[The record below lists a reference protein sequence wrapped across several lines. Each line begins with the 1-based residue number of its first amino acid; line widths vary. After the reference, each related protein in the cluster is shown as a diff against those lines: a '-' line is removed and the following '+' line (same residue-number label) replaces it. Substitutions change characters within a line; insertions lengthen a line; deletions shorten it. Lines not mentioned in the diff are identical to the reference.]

1 MTESILILNGPNLN
15 LLGKREPAVYG
26 DQTLDD
32 LRQACLDWARA
43 LDLTADFR
51 QTNDEGRLVDWIQ
64 EGGAAGKIII
74 LNAAAYTHTSVALRD
89 AIIGSEATV
98 IEVHISNI
106 HAREAFRHVSHI
118 SPVACGLIC
127 GFGIDGYRL
136 ALEAAH
142 GLANRTK

>member
-1 MTESILILNGPNLN
+1 MTASILILNGPNLN

-32 LRQACLDWARA
+32 LEAACKGWAQG
-43 LDLTADFR
+43 LGLICDFR
-51 QTNDEGRLVDWIQ
+51 QTNDEGTLVDWIQ
-64 EGGAAGKIII
+64 EGGAAGQIVI

-89 AIIGSEATV
+89 AIQGAQARV

-118 SPVACGLIC
+118 SPVAEGLIC
-127 GFGIDGYRL
+127 GFGIEGYRL
-136 ALEAAH
+136 ALEAAKT
-142 GLANRTK
+142 LNN